1 MPTERPSK
9 YDPLIHHLAAQTTSA
24 MELNFA
30 AIETLLG
37 AALPPAAR
45 AYPAWWANSAADQT
59 HSWARRWTAAGWRAR
74 VDLSNEKVTFERVG
88 DAGPPPVR
96 LVDLRPKRHEPVMD
110 LVEQVGIDVSSWAF
124 KADNTPVANPRANP
138 NYCYNWSF
146 GSPLEGFVLCLW
158 YDELSERGPL
168 IVSDSDM
175 GQHLRALERLW
186 SETVNDAERRNRL
199 TQQIRRAQDFIYA
212 LEESWRRNQSL
223 RAIINAGY
231 QRGDAEL
238 ADTSSK
244 VQFRALDDEPWYI
257 HERDEV
263 RGHWLIV
270 RGIPAGTG
278 EGFVPMPA
286 DDDISP
292 GADDARRLRMVLQRR
307 GQEKFRADLIGAYGG
322 KCAVTGTRIE
332 ELLEAAHIAPHAQG
346 TNYRVTN
353 GLLLRADI
361 HTMYDL
367 HLLSVDERYR
377 VHLSKRLMM
386 SEYRTLDGAT
396 LKVLPATTAQQPSA
410 LNLKARHERFLE
422 IEASR

>member
-9 YDPLIHHLAAQTTSA
+9 YDPLIRHLAAQTTSA
-24 MELNFA
+24 IELTFA

-37 AALPPAAR
+37 DPLPPTAR
-45 AYPAWWANSAADQT
+45 IYPAWWANSAIDKT

-74 VDLSNEKVTFERVG
+74 VDLTNEKVTFEREG
-88 DAGPPPVR
+88 GAAPPPVR

-110 LVEQVGIDVSSWAF
+110 LVEEVGIDVSDWAF

-175 GQHLRALERLW
+175 GQHLRTLERLR

-199 TQQIRRAQDFIYA
+199 NQQIRRAQDFIYA

-223 RAIINAGY
+223 RVIINAGY

-244 VQFRALDDEPWYI
+244 VQCRTLDDEPWYI
-257 HERDEV
+257 HERDDV
-263 RGHWLIV
+263 RVLI
-270 RGIPAGTG
+270 
-278 EGFVPMPA
+278 
-286 DDDISP
+286 S
-292 GADDARRLRMVLQRR
+292 
-307 GQEKFRADLIGAYGG
+307 
-322 KCAVTGTRIE
+322 
-332 ELLEAAHIAPHAQG
+332 
-346 TNYRVTN
+346 
-353 GLLLRADI
+353 
-361 HTMYDL
+361 
-367 HLLSVDERYR
+367 
-377 VHLSKRLMM
+377 
-386 SEYRTLDGAT
+386 SET
-396 LKVLPATTAQQPSA
+396 
-410 LNLKARHERFLE
+410 
-422 IEASR
+422 